1 MSQRTSDIRSSFP
14 RRAIIRTF
22 TAGALASAFT
32 SAGWA
37 VEATA
42 RPNRE
47 TGSAVDVPK
56 SVKLVF
62 IFGRPADPIMFEGYY
77 VTNHLPLAMKMPRCL
92 ALESAQ
98 AISDADG
105 ADPSFYRIATMTF
118 ATEEDMV
125 ACVSSEAGRAAIADV
140 ANFATGGVTAT
151 VVTNIRMSAFKP
163 DDGASTQV
171 DVPLRYEQRRMD

>member
-1 MSQRTSDIRSSFP
+1 MSPRSSDLRSSLP
-14 RRAIIRTF
+14 RRAVIKTF
-22 TAGALASAFT
+22 TAGALAAAFT
-32 SAGWA
+32 SAGWD

-47 TGSAVDVPK
+47 TGTAVDVPK

-62 IFGRPADPIMFEGYY
+62 IFGRPTDALMFEGYY
-77 VTNHLPLAMKMPRCL
+77 VTNYLPLAMKMPRCL

-98 AISDADG
+98 AVSDADG

-118 ATEEDMV
+118 ASEQDME

-151 VVTNIRMSAFKP
+151 VVTNIKMSALNSGDAP
-163 DDGASTQV
+163 STEV